1 MYGLKSNQLHQKF
14 LRGGEMAPQ
23 LGAHATLVE
32 DLSSLPSIHV
42 DLLTTACNS
51 RESEVSGLYRYPN

>member
-1 MYGLKSNQLHQKF
+1 
-14 LRGGEMAPQ
+14 MAQQ
-23 LGAHATLVE
+23 LGACATLVE

-51 RESEVSGLYRYPN
+51 RESEVSASTDT